1 MYPPSLSDASY
12 EALLRLADTY
22 GAEVPESATRAE
34 LEDIVEDAIEEWR
47 QEQSDRSSS
56 PIRAEESKFELLA
69 EEARR
74 ETAVSTEL
82 PDRYNETCVV
92 LMLRD
97 PSWAFAYWDLSDGD
111 RGALTGTESFE
122 ALLLQVHSMDDES
135 EDVSRSSDHYEI
147 PVSLLDN
154 RWYLNLPDQDRL
166 YRLALVARVDAVDSV
181 LAVSNLIAVPRG
193 TVADDP
199 ADDADDEPETGRSGV
214 SSQSVDEII
223 AQTGIRDFDVMAAG
237 KPIPQRILDLVDE
250 ELLFH

>member
-1 MYPPSLSDASY
+1 MYLPSLSDASY

-22 GAEVPESATRAE
+22 GVDVPESATRAE
-34 LEDIVEDAIEEWR
+34 LEEMVEDALEEWR
-47 QEQSDRSSS
+47 QEQGDRASSTV
-56 PIRAEESKFELLA
+56 RVEESKFGSPA
-69 EEARR
+69 QAQPSD
-74 ETAVSTEL
+74 AQVSTEL
-82 PDRYNETCVV
+82 PDRYNETRVV

-111 RGALTGTESFE
+111 RSALGGADGFE
-122 ALLLQVHSMDDES
+122 ALLLQVHSMDDDS
-135 EDVSRSSDHYEI
+135 EDVSGSSDHYEI
-147 PVSLLDN
+147 PISLLDN

-166 YRLALVARVDAVDSV
+166 YRLALVARVDSVDSV

-199 ADDADDEPETGRSGV
+199 ADDGTAV

-223 AQTGIRDFDVMAAG
+223 AQTGIRDFDVMVTG
-237 KPIPQRILDLVDE
+237 KPVPQRILDLVDE